1 MMTLCRR
8 CVILVLASLAA
19 VPAALRAD
27 RPDPG
32 VERALATYSA
42 SAVWGAN
49 GHRIVAELAERHLLP
64 ATRQSIEAL
73 LGPYPLARFGEWAD
87 KYRATAAGEHT
98 STWHYVNIPDG
109 GTYREVPFDEPHDI
123 IQALRLEERTLG
135 DTVRSPEDRAMALK
149 LLLHFVA
156 DIHQPMHVG
165 RAEDRGG
172 NAVQVRWFGTPT
184 NLHTVW
190 DSYLLDH
197 TGLSYTE
204 YVAFLDFASAAEI
217 DDWLRSDYADW
228 AAESMALRDT
238 VYDLPAA
245 EAGSVPNLSWDYA
258 DRMTPIMERR
268 LLQAGIRLA
277 GLLNRVLGPP
287 EQGR

>member
-1 MMTLCRR
+1 
-8 CVILVLASLAA
+8 VASI
-19 VPAALRAD
+19 
-27 RPDPG
+27 
-32 VERALATYSA
+32 
-42 SAVWGAN
+42 VWGAN
-49 GHRIVAELAERHLLP
+49 GHRIVAEIAERHLMP
-64 ATRQSIEAL
+64 ATRQSVEAL

-109 GTYREVPFDEPHDI
+109 GTYREVPFDDPHDI
-123 IQALRLEERTLG
+123 IQALRLEERTLA
-135 DTVRSPEDRAMALK
+135 DTMRSPDDRAMALK

-245 EAGSVPNLSWDYA
+245 DPGGVPNLSWDYA

-277 GLLNRVLGPP
+277 GVLNRVLGPP